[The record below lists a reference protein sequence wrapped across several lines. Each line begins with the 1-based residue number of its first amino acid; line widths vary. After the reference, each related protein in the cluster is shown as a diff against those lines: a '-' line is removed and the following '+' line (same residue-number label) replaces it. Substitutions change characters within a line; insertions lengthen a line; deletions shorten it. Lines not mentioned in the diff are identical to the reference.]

1 MDCEANNK
9 VCGGQG
15 WGQLVGVYGMAGRDP
30 CPLLTQPVH
39 PPCAL
44 LLPKLSQTQPT
55 SQG

>member
-9 VCGGQG
+9 VSDGLG

-55 SQG
+55 SQR